1 MTTPHA
7 SQDRPG
13 RWLAFTVAGQAASF
27 LTYAIPEGVSIGLHP
42 RTIGAHNLTFVLAM
56 TLFGG
61 LDIWLLLALALKLT
75 ATWSLGG
82 ERRWLLS
89 GVLAGIAYL
98 ALAFAFSFSFGAPA
112 SDTPLVEL
120 VLRVILTP
128 QVQARM
134 LARHR
139 VDGWGLYD
147 PPLGWAFVLSPIVGC
162 TVGGWLYGLLARRGV
177 QSS

>member
-7 SQDRPG
+7 PQDLPR
-13 RWLAFTVAGQAASF
+13 RWLAFAVAGLSASF
-27 LTYAIPEGVSIGLHP
+27 LTYAIPEGMSIGLHP
-42 RTIGAHNLTFVLAM
+42 QTIGAHNLTFVLAM

-61 LDIWLLLALALKLT
+61 LDIWLLLGLALTLT
-75 ATWSLGG
+75 VKRSLDG

-89 GVLAGIAYL
+89 GGLAGIAYVL
-98 ALAFAFSFSFGAPA
+98 LAFAFSAGAPV
-112 SDTPLVEL
+112 SDTPFVEL
-120 VLRVILTP
+120 ALRVVLTP

-134 LARHR
+134 LALHR

-147 PPLGWAFVLSPIVGC
+147 PPLGWTFVLSPIVGC
-162 TVGGWLYGLLARRGV
+162 TVGGWLYGRLARRGV